1 MRSFGIDA
9 NGRSLVANSN
19 NNNNNN
25 NNNVPDVV
33 LLDDGVDVK
42 VDLVTYDDRDVLV
55 ANMIDQVG
63 GVNYLLIYSGQTTNV
78 LNPKPCIHKY
88 NWCWFIVYERGILL
102 FN

>member
-1 MRSFGIDA
+1 MRSFGFDT
-9 NGRSLVANSN
+9 NGRSLVANGN

-25 NNNVPDVV
+25 NNNSNNVPDVV

-63 GVNYLLIYSGQTTNV
+63 AVNCFIITPIPP
-78 LNPKPCIHKY
+78 NPIKWEGYRSPCLPLDHNISKS
-88 NWCWFIVYERGILL
+88 
-102 FN
+102 